1 MVLLLN
7 FIPTL
12 ILLAWLIAIYQSYK
26 RKSWSFFKW
35 ASIATLALTMLYVAA
50 QPSYFPKGQPQRT
63 QLEQFEAEELEMQD
77 RLRKNELSPAERGEH
92 INSRLDAI
100 DKLNKRKEEQQ

>member
-7 FIPTL
+7 YLPWLIFIAALIALYKKWAWAGIGLLIVL
-12 ILLAWLIAIYQSYK
+12 ILI
-26 RKSWSFFKW
+26 
-35 ASIATLALTMLYVAA
+35 TLA
-50 QPSYFPKGQPQRT
+50 QPSYLPKGQPQRT

>member
-7 FIPTL
+7 YL
-12 ILLAWLIAIYQSYK
+12 SWLVGI
-26 RKSWSFFKW
+26 
-35 ASIATLALTMLYVAA
+35 LALYMAWKARKFSKQLVAIILA
-50 QPSYFPKGQPQRT
+50 VAIVALFAIQASVSYTPKGQPQRT